1 MSYGGP
7 APRMLSYVL
16 PIRTAARQ
24 VAILARWRTAQGYQ
38 SDCAQVS
45 TKPYAGTTPRNL
57 GYAVR
62 GPCPTKVR
70 VCCTGGTAPRKLG
83 YVLPIPS
90 RLARL
95 RDKMANCAS
104 GYQSARRYDCTAS
117 HRAAATTQNSPGAF
131 ASHFWGCECLHPFFN
146 FGIRGTQPV
155 CREPSEARVSVFD
168 LLSLVLFQD

>member
-1 MSYGGP
+1 
-7 APRMLSYVL
+7 MLSYVL

-104 GYQSARRYDCTAS
+104 GLPIHTAVRLHRQPQRGGGPSQKLKIRRGLL
-117 HRAAATTQNSPGAF
+117 PPIFG
-131 ASHFWGCECLHPFFN
+131 GCIILHP
-146 FGIRGTQPV
+146 
-155 CREPSEARVSVFD
+155 
-168 LLSLVLFQD
+168 LFEFWAQGNCTETGHG